1 MTKKWTLLPAT
12 IAAALAWEKAGK
24 PTPVDQNTAMTV
36 LLDPTVQHFAA
47 PFVAAASATST
58 PIDWAA
64 LIAQLLPLI
73 LALIAAFG
81 GGGAAV
87 AQKGKT
93 KV

>member
-1 MTKKWTLLPAT
+1 MKTWKLLPAT
-12 IAAALAWEKAGK
+12 VAAALAWEKAGK
-24 PTPVDQNTAMTV
+24 PMPVDQNTAMTV

-81 GGGAAV
+81 GGAA
-87 AQKGKT
+87 ALPKGK
-93 KV
+93 K